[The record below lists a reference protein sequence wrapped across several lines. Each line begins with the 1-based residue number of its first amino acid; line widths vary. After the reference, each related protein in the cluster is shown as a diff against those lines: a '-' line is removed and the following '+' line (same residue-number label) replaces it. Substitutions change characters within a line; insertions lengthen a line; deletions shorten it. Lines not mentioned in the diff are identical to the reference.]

1 MGSAF
6 VRIGAPLGLWPVTSP
21 LEVTTRVHRLTY
33 WCGDF
38 PSRPGFQDR
47 GTQASPWV
55 WPAAPARARP
65 RPWLRRGDLGD
76 FPCAGVPGPVHDSGS
91 DRAPPR
97 APGRARPSPL
107 QPQVGIRILRRSLP
121 PGPCGSLCSRV
132 AVMASIL
139 GRGLPSVAGRGLV
152 PAPVTPPGRS
162 LTHTPSPR
170 GLTASVVPGPC
181 MECPARDVRA
191 DGRPEP
197 YLVSIDTLPPPYSDW
212 GMGAPAFARAARF
225 RARYTR
231 EGWPS
236 RPPPTCAT
244 AGHFWPP
251 LIGSGCMRLTPAL
264 ARAYVFKRAASPWTG
279 SSRSVSWLAALADSE
294 LPGPWARS
302 PPAWA

>member
-76 FPCAGVPGPVHDSGS
+76 FPCAGVPGPVHDSGP
-91 DRAPPR
+91 DWAPPR

-107 QPQVGIRILRRSLP
+107 QPQVGIRVLRRSLP

-212 GMGAPAFARAARF
+212 GMGPCL
-225 RARYTR
+225 
-231 EGWPS
+231 
-236 RPPPTCAT
+236 RPGCA
-244 AGHFWPP
+244 
-251 LIGSGCMRLTPAL
+251 
-264 ARAYVFKRAASPWTG
+264 
-279 SSRSVSWLAALADSE
+279 
-294 LPGPWARS
+294 LPGPLHSRGLAV
-302 PPAWA
+302 PPAPDLCNGGSLLATPDRVRMYAPYTRPGPCLRI